1 VLRHRRSLA
10 GRRSGPRKE
19 AGARMVR
26 VTRSVWR
33 ISAKH
38 GTRV

>member
-19 AGARMVR
+19 G
-26 VTRSVWR
+26 RSPQGPGYEVGLEDF
-33 ISAKH
+33 SEAM
-38 GTRV
+38 